1 MSGVADLN
9 GLVWEWT
16 GGFRLMDGEIQIIPY
31 GNCMKL
37 DCDMSAE
44 STLWKAIM
52 PNGTLVAPGTA
63 GTLKIDQ
70 TSATAGIRINTT
82 VQYPT
87 SGDTYRNIPFK
98 TLAAASGVSIPK
110 LLVALGVFPDSGIT
124 GYGNDQIWMRNHGE
138 RLPIRGSSFNTT
150 SYSGPSALYLL
161 NPRSDSYGDVG
172 FRSAYCKLQ
181 TEH

>member
-37 DCDMSAE
+37 DCDMSE
-44 STLWKAIM
+44 DSTLWKAIM
-52 PNGTLVAPGTA
+52 PNGSLVAPGTA

-98 TLAAASGVSIPK
+98 TLTAASGVTIPK
-110 LLVALGVFPDSGIT
+110 LLIALGIFPDSGIT
-124 GYGNDQIWMRNHGE
+124 GYGNDNIWMRNHGE
-138 RLPIRGSSFNTT
+138 RLPFRGSGFYDT
-150 SYSGPSALYLL
+150 SRSGPSALDL
-161 NPRSDSYGDVG
+161 NAPRSHSGVSVG
-172 FRSAYCKLQ
+172 FRSAFCEL
-181 TEH
+181 